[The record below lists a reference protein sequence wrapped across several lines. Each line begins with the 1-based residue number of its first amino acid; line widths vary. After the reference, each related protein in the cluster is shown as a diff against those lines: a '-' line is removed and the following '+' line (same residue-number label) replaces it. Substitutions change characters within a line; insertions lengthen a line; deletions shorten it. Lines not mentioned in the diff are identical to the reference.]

1 MNILIKKISFK
12 HSFIFFLL
20 CNILTFLFIKINY
33 LSVSPIICLSL
44 ILIIGV
50 SHGSLDHLKGKKLL
64 KILQIDNI
72 FIFYLTYVSLATFII
87 IFWISFPTISL
98 LIFLAVASFHFGKE
112 DTQFLIEG
120 KTYLNQSL
128 FFFKGFLVILAPLF
142 FHFDET
148 ISIFKLLLIENEI
161 FYSSLSVVENNKL
174 LNIGIF
180 LSTLSSIFLFINK
193 FEIKKFIIFFDYF
206 SIIILNYILTPL
218 IAFTIYFCF
227 LHSVRHIIS
236 LSFELDQ
243 KNLKRGFSIFI
254 KKAIPLTMLTAT
266 FCLMGLYFLKN
277 NYDFDS
283 AILKLIF
290 IGLASLTFPHILLEY
305 LIEKNEK

>member
-1 MNILIKKISFK
+1 M
-12 HSFIFFLL
+12 
-20 CNILTFLFIKINY
+20 
-33 LSVSPIICLSL
+33 
-44 ILIIGV
+44 
-50 SHGSLDHLKGKKLL
+50 
-64 KILQIDNI
+64 
-72 FIFYLTYVSLATFII
+72 
-87 IFWISFPTISL
+87 
-98 LIFLAVASFHFGKE
+98 
-112 DTQFLIEG
+112 
-120 KTYLNQSL
+120 
-128 FFFKGFLVILAPLF
+128 
-142 FHFDET
+142 
-148 ISIFKLLLIENEI
+148 IENEI

-254 KKAIPLTMLTAT
+254 KKAIPLTILTAT
-266 FCLMGLYFLKN
+266 FCFVGLYFLKN

>member
-1 MNILIKKISFK
+1 M
-12 HSFIFFLL
+12 
-20 CNILTFLFIKINY
+20 
-33 LSVSPIICLSL
+33 
-44 ILIIGV
+44 

-72 FIFYLTYVSLATFII
+72 FIFYLTYISLATFII

-254 KKAIPLTMLTAT
+254 KKAIPLTILTAT
-266 FCLMGLYFLKN
+266 FCFVGLYFLKN

-305 LIEKNEK
+305 LIEKMKNKEIKILLSAPRVFVLE